1 MATDVVESGIKVC
14 VLGLRGLP
22 DVMGGVEMHCEQLF
36 PLMKERRPNDTF
48 IIIGR
53 KAYLASRSSEYCGL
67 KIVTLPHARGKYLEA
82 ISNTAYGVGYA
93 WVMLRSDLLHLHGIG
108 PSLMAPIA
116 KALGMKVIVTYHSK
130 NYEHDK
136 WNRVAKLILQIGELL
151 AVVFADGVIAVSRS
165 LARDLKTR
173 FRWAADKIH
182 FIPNGANHV
191 VVEQVEPEID
201 EAVLQ
206 KYGLER
212 GNYIV
217 SVGRLVP
224 EKGFHDLL
232 AAFCRSSFPGKLVI
246 AGDAD
251 YRDRYSQRLLEK
263 ADHRVVFTGFVSKDL
278 VRVFLA
284 QSSLFV
290 LPSYNEGLPIAALEA
305 IAIGAPVLLSDIE
318 ANLDLGLAPG
328 NYFKVGDVDQL
339 RSKISQDHEYY
350 RLGQSERS
358 SLLSQYDWHAVCME
372 TDKLY
377 STVKRG

>member
-1 MATDVVESGIKVC
+1 MATDMVESGIKVC

-67 KIVTLPHARGKYLEA
+67 KIITLPHARGKYLEA

-173 FRWAADKIH
+173 
-182 FIPNGANHV
+182 ANHV
-191 VVEQVEPEID
+191 VVEQVESEID

-263 ADHRVVFTGFVSKDL
+263 ADHRVVFTGFVSKHL

-339 RSKISQDHEYY
+339 RSKISQGHEYY

-377 STVKRG
+377 STVERG